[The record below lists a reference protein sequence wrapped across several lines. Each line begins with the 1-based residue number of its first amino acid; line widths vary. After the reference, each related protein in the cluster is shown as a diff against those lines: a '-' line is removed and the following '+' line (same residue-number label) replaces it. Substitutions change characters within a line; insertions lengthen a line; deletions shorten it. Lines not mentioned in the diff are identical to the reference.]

1 MATVVLALHYQ
12 NEVLHPAGLIKVG
25 MTEGKKGAVAA
36 TAGRL
41 LAWARAS
48 ALPVISVRIAF
59 RPDYADVIQNCKIFR
74 DVVANRAMAE
84 GSWGAAFHE
93 GLGPVEGE
101 LVVKHSRVN
110 AFYGSPLEE
119 MLRVLKA
126 DRLIV
131 AGVATNSVVETTVRH
146 AADVGYEVV
155 VVADACSSGVER
167 LHEASLDNM
176 RFVATVTTLD
186 EVIGS

>member
-74 DVVANRAMAE
+74 KRSFSCV
-84 GSWGAAFHE
+84 WQ
-93 GLGPVEGE
+93 
-101 LVVKHSRVN
+101 
-110 AFYGSPLEE
+110 
-119 MLRVLKA
+119 A
-126 DRLIV
+126 D
-131 AGVATNSVVETTVRH
+131 GVRH
-146 AADVGYEVV
+146 DTR
-155 VVADACSSGVER
+155 S
-167 LHEASLDNM
+167 
-176 RFVATVTTLD
+176 
-186 EVIGS
+186 